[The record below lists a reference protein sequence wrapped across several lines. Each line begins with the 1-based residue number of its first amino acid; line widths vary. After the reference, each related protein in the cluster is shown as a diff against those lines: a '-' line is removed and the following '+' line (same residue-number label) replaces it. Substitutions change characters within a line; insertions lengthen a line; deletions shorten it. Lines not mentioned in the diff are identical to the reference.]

1 MSVAIEQFQESQS
14 SHTSQYLTFIL
25 GSEEYGVEILKVQEI
40 RGFGAVTK
48 IPNTPDY
55 VLGVIN
61 LRGAIIPIIDLRIR
75 FALESVEY
83 TPTTVIIV
91 ATVKLRDR
99 TRTIGIVVDA
109 VSEVYN
115 IEDSCLQPSP
125 DFGCNIDTA
134 FVSHLANIEGK
145 LIILMAIERLISN
158 EVLTNIAETM
168 PQENTD
174 KAKSA
179 SQESERSK

>member
-1 MSVAIEQFQESQS
+1 MSIAIEQFQESQS
-14 SHTSQYLTFIL
+14 GNVNQYLTFIL
-25 GSEEYGVEILKVQEI
+25 GSEEFGIEILKVQEI
-40 RGFGAVTK
+40 RGFGTVTK
-48 IPNTPDY
+48 IPNTPEY

-91 ATVKLRDR
+91 ATVKLKDR

-115 IEDSCLQPSP
+115 IEESYLQPSP
-125 DFGCNIDTA
+125 DFGCNIDIA

-145 LIILMAIERLISN
+145 LIILMAIEKLMTY
-158 EVLTNIAETM
+158 EVLTNIAENS
-168 PQENTD
+168 PQE
-174 KAKSA
+174 AV
-179 SQESERSK
+179 